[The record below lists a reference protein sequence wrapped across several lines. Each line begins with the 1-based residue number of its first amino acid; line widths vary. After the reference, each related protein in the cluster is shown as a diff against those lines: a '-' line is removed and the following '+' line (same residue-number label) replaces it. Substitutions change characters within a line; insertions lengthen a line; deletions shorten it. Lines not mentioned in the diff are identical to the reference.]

1 MNNVAKISQ
10 VSNSVKSMPAVAH
23 MGAPVVTTEMLAGV
37 YGTEVN
43 NIQVNFSRNKE
54 RFIEGKHFHKLTGS
68 ILKEFKNWLTQSK
81 LVYKGASIISKHAK
95 SLILWTERGAARHAK
110 MLDTDQAWDVFEALE
125 DFYFCKKED
134 AEKKPNFRQ
143 STAKELIPLRQT
155 AERLIAHGVGN
166 IYPDIWKHVHAEFGV
181 QHINEL
187 LPEQIPLAIS
197 YLDALE
203 GEYIPKQ
210 QEITVQH
217 DFNFPLSW
225 WNQYKVALKARGIDG
240 FSHKEPCF
248 FPYRLL
254 YGDICESPSAISNLL
269 SALTE
274 AGYDVSAARLE
285 HRAHRHYAER
295 SLQSLRKLND
305 VVSPFIDGGLRMQIS
320 APIPADW
327 R

>member
-1 MNNVAKISQ
+1 MTSISTINVPFHGDNLYL
-10 VSNSVKSMPAVAH
+10 VSYEGQPFVA
-23 MGAPVVTTEMLAGV
+23 MRP
-37 YGTEVN
+37 
-43 NIQVNFSRNKE
+43 
-54 RFIEGKHFHKLTGS
+54 FIENMGLDWASQYTKIKQRFKTCVVNITMQLPCDNQRRSVVCLALKKLTG
-68 ILKEFKNWLTQSK
+68 WLHTININKVRPEIREKVAAYQD
-81 LVYKGASIISKHAK
+81 K
-95 SLILWTERGAARHAK
+95 SDDVLYEYWTTGEVK
-110 MLDTDQAWDVFEALE
+110 
-125 DFYFCKKED
+125 
-134 AEKKPNFRQ
+134 KKPNFRQ

-210 QEITVQH
+210 QEIAVQH

>member
-1 MNNVAKISQ
+1 MTSISTINVPFHGDNLYVVNYNGQPYVPMKPIVEGMGLTWQSQ
-10 VSNSVKSMPAVAH
+10 FEKVKQRFKSTITEIVIVAADGKERN
-23 MGAPVVTTEMLAGV
+23 MLCLALRKLAGWLHTISPNKV
-37 YGTEVN
+37 KPEIRDKVIRYQEECDDVLYEYWTTGEV
-43 NIQVNFSRNKE
+43 
-54 RFIEGKHFHKLTGS
+54 
-68 ILKEFKNWLTQSK
+68 
-81 LVYKGASIISKHAK
+81 
-95 SLILWTERGAARHAK
+95 
-110 MLDTDQAWDVFEALE
+110 
-125 DFYFCKKED
+125 KK
-134 AEKKPNFRQ
+134 KQNFRQ
-143 STAKELIPLRQT
+143 STAKELIPLRQA

-197 YLDALE
+197 YLNALE

-210 QEITVQH
+210 QEIAVQH

-327 R
+327 C